1 MKTIAYIEF
10 NLVHDE
16 IQPIFYYIANRL
28 NYIIDFYIPEINSKR
43 NVFCN
48 CKNINLYKLN
58 YQDPHAPIKSPSL
71 SIEEKWES
79 YDLIVM
85 GTGEPDDRVKKLLS
99 IKNNNKTM
107 IIHNYN
113 NKCKKLPF
121 KTILLADFIKRNFDT
136 TNTIVIN
143 PFYCGEINI
152 DQKPKTKIFCIQGN
166 FQSKKRNYES
176 IIQAVLKL
184 KKDGLTSNDFKI
196 EIIGRYNQNDIKWH
210 NFRTEGRSFENTIIK
225 LKIDEYFNRPNKE
238 YMYPEYLDKMI
249 NSRYILP
256 LVDNTYSH
264 KFFKNSSTSSVN
276 LGIAC
281 LCIPIINIQ
290 LAELYNI
297 DFGYFYENDDLY
309 SAMNEAI
316 QSENDDLILNKLVD
330 YRNFHLDKSINEF
343 KKLLV

>member
-1 MKTIAYIEF
+1 
-10 NLVHDE
+10 
-16 IQPIFYYIANRL
+16 
-28 NYIIDFYIPEINSKR
+28 
-43 NVFCN
+43 
-48 CKNINLYKLN
+48 
-58 YQDPHAPIKSPSL
+58 
-71 SIEEKWES
+71 
-79 YDLIVM
+79 
-85 GTGEPDDRVKKLLS
+85 
-99 IKNNNKTM
+99 
-107 IIHNYN
+107 
-113 NKCKKLPF
+113 
-121 KTILLADFIKRNFDT
+121 
-136 TNTIVIN
+136 
-143 PFYCGEINI
+143 
-152 DQKPKTKIFCIQGN
+152 
-166 FQSKKRNYES
+166 
-176 IIQAVLKL
+176 
-184 KKDGLTSNDFKI
+184 
-196 EIIGRYNQNDIKWH
+196 
-210 NFRTEGRSFENTIIK
+210 
-225 LKIDEYFNRPNKE
+225 
-238 YMYPEYLDKMI
+238 MYPEYLDMMI